1 MYKTVTS
8 LEHINMDCQLI
19 SDLHMLLHTSY
30 SSHVTNPNQYGL
42 VTHMNMQAVACKH
55 YRAEQ
60 QTEDPYPAQCK
71 ANPCKYKCVS
81 LKR

>member
-42 VTHMNMQAVACKH
+42 VTHMNMQAVACRTLQS
-55 YRAEQ
+55 RA
-60 QTEDPYPAQCK
+60 
-71 ANPCKYKCVS
+71 ANGRPLPCPMQSKS
-81 LKR
+81 LQI